1 MWNDGSLISRLAG
14 AIYGKGTFPLLRK
27 LLVPNP
33 LVVYYH
39 LVSNAELP
47 HIKNLYPFRNISEF
61 TRDIEVLLKFFHP
74 LPLQDLLLTC
84 SGQKALLRNSFML
97 TFDDGLKECYEVIAP
112 ILKNYSIPATFFLCS
127 AFVDNNGAC
136 LRS

>member
-47 HIKNLYPFRNISEF
+47 HIKNLYSFRNISEF
-61 TRDIEVLLKFFHP
+61 TRDIEALLKFFHP
-74 LPLQDLLLTC
+74 LSMQDFLQTLAEEG
-84 SGQKALLRNSFML
+84 SPRNSFML
-97 TFDDGLKECYEVIAP
+97 TFDDGLKECYES
-112 ILKNYSIPATFFLCS
+112 YCS
-127 AFVDNNGAC
+127 DFKQLQHSSYLFRMQC
-136 LRS
+136 LR